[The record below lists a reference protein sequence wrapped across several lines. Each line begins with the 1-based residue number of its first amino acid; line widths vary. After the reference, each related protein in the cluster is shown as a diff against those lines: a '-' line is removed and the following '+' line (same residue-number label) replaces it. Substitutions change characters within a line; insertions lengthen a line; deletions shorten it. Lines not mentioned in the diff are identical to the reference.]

1 MQQKSKREKKVIQK
15 TEETKIPTVFFY
27 IDGKISKLI
36 FEPDLDKIQNSF
48 NVEIVE
54 EKGRQSKYTIT
65 SNDIRNCRRACSV
78 LEKISNLLD
87 RNIEPTETD
96 IDEFISDL
104 LPKPLKET
112 KYKGFFRTHN
122 NEEISP
128 RTENQEKILDCI
140 KNNSISIISGKAG
153 SGKTKLSCA
162 MILNLLNN
170 NRFEKFRI
178 IRSITQVSKD
188 FGFIPGTKEEKL
200 QDYYGPIYSILSD
213 LISEV
218 SLEQKI
224 KDKKIL
230 FEPVNFIRG
239 CTFEDE
245 IVLID
250 ETQNFTKKE
259 VETICSRFSPT
270 SVLIFVGDSSQV
282 DLKTGKEL
290 NGLDFMIDR
299 LQDIDGIGFVKM
311 QECDI
316 QRNKLVGEIIRAFE

>member
-1 MQQKSKREKKVIQK
+1 MQRSKKEKKVIQK
-15 TEETKIPTVFFY
+15 TEEIKIPTVFFY
-27 IDGKISKLI
+27 IDSKISKLI

-65 SNDIRNCRRACSV
+65 SNDIRNCRKACSV
-78 LEKISNLLD
+78 LEKIAGLLD
-87 RNIEPTETD
+87 RNIEPTDAD

-104 LPKPLKET
+104 SPKPFKET
-112 KYKGFFRTHN
+112 KYKGFFRTYK
-122 NEEISP
+122 NEDISP

-140 KNNSISIISGKAG
+140 KNNSISIISGKPG
-153 SGKTKLSCA
+153 TGKTKLSCA
-162 MILNLLNN
+162 FALNLLNN
-170 NRFEKFRI
+170 NRFESFRI

-188 FGFIPGTKEEKL
+188 YGFVPGSKEEKL
-200 QDYYGPIYSILSD
+200 QDFYGPIYSILSD
-213 LISEV
+213 LISDVE
-218 SLEQKI
+218 LEQKI

-270 SVLIFVGDSSQV
+270 SVLIFVGDNSQV
-282 DLKTGKEL
+282 DIKTNKEL
-290 NGLDFMIDR
+290 NGLDFMIER

-316 QRNKLVGEIIRAFE
+316 QRNKLIGEIIRAFE